1 MRKPIIAILIGTCTF
16 VTFYG
21 RTQDQ
26 PTDSRNWYLD
36 SILIPTITSLE
47 TLPNPVV
54 IAIVD
59 DGVRVSHQHLEGF
72 IWTNP
77 REKPGNRIDD
87 DGNGF
92 VDDIHGWDVS
102 DNDPVVAPPDARLT
116 EFYHGT
122 HLAGIIMQIVR
133 ESYGSSASD
142 FVRVMPVKALSDG
155 ADRPYIKDGYQG
167 IEYAVRAGAD
177 IVVCAWGVGEIS
189 PEHERV
195 LQEAHDRGILIVSSA
210 GNFPE
215 GREQY
220 PAAHDSVIGVA
231 ALDGDDKKIQKSN
244 FGSFVDLSAPG
255 AKISST
261 AVTSDTAY
269 EERDGTSQAAAI
281 VAGAA
286 AVVKLQH
293 PDYSAEQV
301 TACLKESATNIED
314 LNPRYNAKLGAG
326 KLNVRAAVE
335 CALFDQQAAPARV
348 LTKPQGYLRVRPSG
362 KAPATWAIRVSG
374 PINGLRFT
382 PRATEGRAG
391 DSTITFFREDSGQ
404 PHKTESILLSE
415 FTEDV
420 FVPGGTA
427 FVAVGTEGA
436 EPDLSWLL
444 EYRAEPIDLSTLYC
458 RDTVHLYEEG
468 TIEDGSGAHD
478 YTYDNSCKWQI
489 IAPEGKVVEIKFT
502 VLDTQPR
509 VDLIYFFNGT
519 GTHEDIMAIFSG
531 TEIPPVLTTWSN
543 QVLVWFVTDGDVQGK
558 GWKAEYR
565 FRDPDPPDLEDGAQ
579 RTPEQSNSEKGDE

>member
-1 MRKPIIAILIGTCTF
+1 MRKPIIAILFGTCSF

-21 RTQDQ
+21 RAQDQ
-26 PTDSRNWYLD
+26 ATDSRNWYLD

-59 DGVRVSHQHLEGF
+59 DGVRISHQDLEEL

-77 REKPGNRIDD
+77 KETAGNRIDD

-92 VDDIHGWDVS
+92 VDDMQGWDVS
-102 DNDPVVAPPDARLT
+102 DHDRVAEPPDSRLT

-122 HLAGIIMQIVR
+122 HLAGIVAQLVR
-133 ESYGSSASD
+133 RTYSAPASD
-142 FVRVMPVKALSDG
+142 LIRIMPVKALSDG
-155 ADRPYIKDGYQG
+155 ADRPYIKDGYKG

-177 IVVCAWGVGEIS
+177 IVLCAWGVGQIS
-189 PEHERV
+189 PEQEEI
-195 LQEAHDRGILIVSSA
+195 LQEAHKRGVVIVASA

-215 GREQY
+215 GRDQY
-220 PAAHDSVIGVA
+220 PAAYDSVIGVA
-231 ALDGDDKKIQKSN
+231 ALDSEDRKTAKSN
-244 FGSFVDLSAPG
+244 FGAFVNLSAPG
-255 AKISST
+255 AKILST
-261 AVTSDTAY
+261 SVNSDTAY

-286 AVVKLQH
+286 AIVKLQH
-293 PDYSAEQV
+293 PSYSNEQV

-335 CALFDQQAAPARV
+335 CALFDLQTTPQRV
-348 LTKPQGYLRVRPSG
+348 LTKPQGYLRIKPTG
-362 KAPATWAIRVSG
+362 KAPITWAIRLAG
-374 PINGLRFT
+374 AINGLRFT
-382 PRATEGRAG
+382 PRITEGRAG
-391 DSTITFFREDSGQ
+391 DSPITFFREDSGQ
-404 PHKTESILLSE
+404 PLKTESFLLSE

-436 EPDLSWLL
+436 DDDFNWLL

-468 TIEDGSGAHD
+468 TIEDGSGPRD

-489 IAPEGKVVEIKFT
+489 TAPEGKVVEIKFAE
-502 VLDTQPR
+502 LDTQPR
-509 VDLIYFFNGT
+509 IDLIYFFNGT
-519 GTHEDIMAIFSG
+519 GTHEDIMAVFSG
-531 TEIPPVLTTWSN
+531 AEIPPVLTTWSN
-543 QVLVWFVTDGDVQGK
+543 QVLIWFVTDGDVQGK
-558 GWKAEYR
+558 GWKAEFR
-565 FRDPDPPDLEDGAQ
+565 FRDPDPSGIEDRA
-579 RTPEQSNSEKGDE
+579 RPTPEERSP